1 MHQLRDEGVGGGV
14 VGCGVEAV
22 VGQIGQGD
30 GHLVCGVGCPHVVKV
45 HHEVDF
51 SVPAFAGP
59 QVICQLGAVR
69 YDRAF
74 EHSRQV

>member
-30 GHLVCGVGCPHVVKV
+30 GQLV
-45 HHEVDF
+45 
-51 SVPAFAGP
+51 
-59 QVICQLGAVR
+59 
-69 YDRAF
+69 
-74 EHSRQV
+74 